1 MASSSSI
8 KKEMRKVYKKIW
20 IIVISVILILT
31 ISGSVVAKEI
41 LSAKIELKDG
51 TVIVGEISIILV
63 KTKDGKFIKV
73 EDIVS
78 IWFLTETP
86 SVNSSEKLSKETE
99 SFTWD
104 RQEGIIVTA
113 TGNRVEGCD
122 EFVKELRK
130 VLHVSRWGSVT
141 LLDFTENKKDLES
154 MRNRHTIFTIR
165 PENLE
170 ELEKLEA
177 KHPDLLPLS
186 CSKLKSY
193 SFPLLYFSR
202 DDNGKIR
209 GVIIIDEVTP
219 LLAKLLTE
227 SALPLDIPLD
237 ERLEK
242 K

>member
-1 MASSSSI
+1 M
-8 KKEMRKVYKKIW
+8 
-20 IIVISVILILT
+20 
-31 ISGSVVAKEI
+31 
-41 LSAKIELKDG
+41 
-51 TVIVGEISIILV
+51 
-63 KTKDGKFIKV
+63 
-73 EDIVS
+73 
-78 IWFLTETP
+78 
-86 SVNSSEKLSKETE
+86 
-99 SFTWD
+99 WD
-104 RQEGIIVTA
+104 RQEKVIVTA

-122 EFVKELRK
+122 EFFEELRK
-130 VLHVSRWGSVT
+130 VLHVSRWGSIS
-141 LLDFTENKKDLES
+141 LLDFTENKNDLEA

-165 PENLE
+165 PKNLE

-186 CSKLKSY
+186 CKKLKSY